1 MDLPLEFWGV
11 GLDFCDFFR
20 DIISRGY
27 DYSVSDLVL
36 VF

>member
-20 DIISRGY
+20 DIIFQGY
-27 DYSVSDLVL
+27 GCSVSDLVL